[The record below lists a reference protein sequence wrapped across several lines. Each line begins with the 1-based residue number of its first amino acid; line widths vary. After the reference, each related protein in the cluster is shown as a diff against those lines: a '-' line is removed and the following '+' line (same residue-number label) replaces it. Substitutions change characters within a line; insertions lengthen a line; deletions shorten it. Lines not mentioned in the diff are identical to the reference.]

1 MTNNENIAISFCKS
15 NELYKLMHYRSL
27 CESIQKE
34 IDKMLSPLRQRTLR
48 GYYLSNKIN
57 TKLNSVNKDLTNNIE
72 NNSNMVKDVQSIQ
85 NEINTLY
92 SKLKDNLSSKTVS
105 DVDFDKEEDA
115 TLIKMFDGDTT
126 IKDFLNIRMI
136 YKNVST
142 QTEIPIDLTQVYN
155 TQVGYNNN
163 RSRGNITA
171 SQRLANVLSD
181 YLKVQEVQSYLSDI
195 VQKAIEIRIAF
206 KNGNSEDFLENHTN
220 EEIKGWLDE
229 STKS

>member
-57 TKLNSVNKDLTNNIE
+57 AKLNNVNKNLINDIE
-72 NNSNMVKDVQSIQ
+72 NNSNMIKDVQSIQ

-92 SKLKDNLSSKTVS
+92 SKFKDNLSSKTVS
-105 DVDFDKEEDA
+105 GVDFDKEEDA
-115 TLIKMFDGDTT
+115 TLIKMFDGDMVV
-126 IKDFLNIRMI
+126 KDFLNIRMI

-155 TQVGYNNN
+155 TQIGYNNN

-181 YLKVQEVQSYLSDI
+181 YLKVQEVQNYLSDI

-206 KNGNSEDFLENHTN
+206 KNSNSEDFLENHTN
-220 EEIKGWLDE
+220 EEIKGWLDA
-229 STKS
+229 KS

>member
-57 TKLNSVNKDLTNNIE
+57 AKLNNINKNLINNIE
-72 NNSNMVKDVQSIQ
+72 NNSNMIKDVQSIQ

-92 SKLKDNLSSKTVS
+92 SKFKNNLSSKTVS
-105 DVDFDKEEDA
+105 GVDFDKEEDA
-115 TLIKMFDGDTT
+115 TLIKMFDGDMVV
-126 IKDFLNIRMI
+126 KDFLNIRMI

-142 QTEIPIDLTQVYN
+142 QTEIPIALTQVYN

-181 YLKVQEVQSYLSDI
+181 YLKVQEVQNYLLDI

-206 KNGNSEDFLENHTN
+206 KNSNSEDFLENHTN
-220 EEIKGWLDE
+220 EEIKGWLDA
-229 STKS
+229 KS

>member
-27 CESIQKE
+27 CESMQKE
-34 IDKMLSPLRQRTLR
+34 IDKMLSPLRRRTLR

-57 TKLNSVNKDLTNNIE
+57 AKLNNVNKDLTNNIE
-72 NNSNMVKDVQSIQ
+72 NNSNMIKDVQSIQ

-92 SKLKDNLSSKTVS
+92 SKFKNNLSSKTAS

-115 TLIKMFDGDTT
+115 TLIKMFDGDMVV
-126 IKDFLNIRMI
+126 KDFLNIRMV

-181 YLKVQEVQSYLSDI
+181 YLKVQEVQNYLSDI

-206 KNGNSEDFLENHTN
+206 KNSNSEDFLENHTN
-220 EEIKGWLDE
+220 EEIKGWLDA
-229 STKS
+229 KS

>member
-48 GYYLSNKIN
+48 GYYLSSKIN
-57 TKLNSVNKDLTNNIE
+57 AKLNNVNKDLTNNIE

-92 SKLKDNLSSKTVS
+92 SKFKDNLSSKAVGS
-105 DVDFDKEEDA
+105 VDFDKEEDA
-115 TLIKMFDGDTT
+115 TLIKMFDGDMVV
-126 IKDFLNIRMI
+126 KDFLNIRMV

-181 YLKVQEVQSYLSDI
+181 YLKVQEVQNYLSDI

-206 KNGNSEDFLENHTN
+206 KNSNSEDFLENHTN
-220 EEIKGWLDE
+220 EEIKGWLDA
-229 STKS
+229 KS